1 MSRKTYW
8 YIGDFDSHTN
18 EVIAQ
23 LLPNENC
30 YSPVLCQDGKKRDL
44 WQTDYA
50 TITKLKKSIRWAH
63 LVFTIFK
70 RDGEYGPVKKYD
82 FPKRITVESKKA
94 KDWAEEQKQKKE
106 KQQQKKDV
114 KAQKRI
120 DEKSSHH
127 KK

>member
-1 MSRKTYW
+1 MPRKTLW
-8 YIGDFDSHTN
+8 YISEFDSHTN

-30 YSPVLCQDGKKRDL
+30 HSQVLCQDGKKRDL

-50 TITKLKKSIRWAH
+50 TITRLKKSKQSAH

-70 RDGEYGPVKKYD
+70 RSGEYSPVIKYD
-82 FPKRITVESKKA
+82 FPKRTTAESRRVKA
-94 KDWAEEQKQKKE
+94 WIEEQKQKKE
-106 KQQQKKDV
+106 KQRQEKDA
-114 KAQKRI
+114 KAQDRI
-120 DEKSSHH
+120 DEKIAHH